1 MVSEHQSARS
11 QPYISVRKY
20 YSAPPCS
27 IPAHLPLDVPEQCC
41 GLSLSTLTLREST
54 DGHPPDNRRSTS
66 QSIANSPISIACSAP
81 PTRFWPA
88 SSASPVARSRTGSPP
103 SPAPRWKSGQKGQKP
118 PVQVRW
124 HCLHRMS
131 VAAVRK
137 GPVAGDG
144 NFRSRQWHAKIPF
157 VACRADRA
165 RTLRRKQAPCAR
177 LRPLIGI
184 SLAEIAEIPW
194 ASRRRRLESHGRIT
208 NCATEGTRQGW
219 LPWPRLPVY
228 RPPGKR
234 GPSRASTS
242 WMSGQGSSIASATR
256 R

>member
-1 MVSEHQSARS
+1 MLWLIPVDTHAKRIDRWPPPGQPTLYKSE
-11 QPYISVRKY
+11 Y
-20 YSAPPCS
+20 CEL
-27 IPAHLPLDVPEQCC
+27 AH
-41 GLSLSTLTLREST
+41 
-54 DGHPPDNRRSTS
+54 
-66 QSIANSPISIACSAP
+66 I
-81 PTRFWPA
+81 
-88 SSASPVARSRTGSPP
+88 
-103 SPAPRWKSGQKGQKP
+103 
-118 PVQVRW
+118 
-124 HCLHRMS
+124 HCLHGLS

-137 GPVAGDG
+137 GPVACDG
-144 NFRSRQWHAKIPF
+144 NFRSRQRHAKIPF

-177 LRPLIGI
+177 LRSLIGI

-242 WMSGQGSSIASATR
+242 WMSGQVSSIASATR